1 MSTSTGTSRVQP
13 SAFGCITAPFLLV
26 AILIMVWGG
35 RSNWQRGQLGRD
47 GVAVVGEVIELRRE
61 PGNPTVRSEKASS
74 ASAVVRF
81 TTEDGQTRTAVSS
94 TNRAPI
100 PWEVGEEVEV
110 VYDRTN
116 PDRADLR
123 SETDNWVLW
132 FVIWCVVAGVFA
144 GIAAIPVVMKLREA
158 PSGATSSS

>member
-1 MSTSTGTSRVQP
+1 MSTSSDASRVQP

-26 AILIMVWGG
+26 AILILAWGG
-35 RSNWQRGQLGRD
+35 RANWQRGQLGRD
-47 GVAVVGEVIELRRE
+47 GLGVVGEVIELRRE
-61 PGNPTVRSEKASS
+61 PGNPTVGSGKASS

-94 TNRAPI
+94 TNRAPS

-110 VYDRTN
+110 VYDPAN
-116 PDRADLR
+116 PARADLR

-132 FVIWCVVAGVFA
+132 FVIWCVVASVFA
-144 GIAAIPVVMKLREA
+144 GIAAIPVAMKLRESPA
-158 PSGATSSS
+158 GSTSSS